1 MTHVEVVKYS
11 VNTLTYDI
19 KQSLLYSSDTSG
31 SIKIWSINNGMST
44 YTIHL
49 LYLCTL

>member
-1 MTHVEVVKYS
+1 MTHVEVVNYS

-19 KQSLLYSSDTSG
+19 KQSLLYSTDTSG
-31 SIKIWSINNGMST
+31 SIKIWSINNSMPT
-44 YTIHL
+44 CTVHW

>member
-1 MTHVEVVKYS
+1 MTHVEVINYS

-19 KQSLLYSSDTSG
+19 KQSLLYSTDTSG

-44 YTIHL
+44 CTVYL